1 MAEFRQ
7 ANVLPNTG
15 KTLLDRIE
23 LDGVVAV
30 IADIT
35 SVATRVFQYDTLED
49 ALSDTTGTG
58 TEVGSV
64 ITTAAADCMY
74 NTLQTDNMWRRK
86 DLTGY
91 NLRIDIPKARF
102 PYGGK
107 YYRVENVVQPSASGA
122 ESANLE
128 PWILYALPSA
138 ID

>member
-1 MAEFRQ
+1 MAEFRE
-7 ANVLPNTG
+7 ANIVPNTP
-15 KTLLDRIE
+15 TAILDRIE
-23 LDGVVAV
+23 IEGDTAV
-30 IADIT
+30 IADVT
-35 SVATRVFQYDTLED
+35 NVATRVFQYDTLED
-49 ALSDTTGTG
+49 AKSDTDG
-58 TEVGSV
+58 TEVGTT

-74 NTLQTDNMWRRK
+74 NTLQTDGLWGRK
-86 DLTGY
+86 DLVGY

-122 ESANLE
+122 ESSNLE